1 MFLSITQHLL
11 FRIAAPLCSIWSRLA
26 PSILC
31 PNGSAEANWPMGM
44 SHFFG
49 HDDWSRGGSKTQAH
63 QSESFPGIQMKMLA
77 KKVAV
82 RMPLSWATTACGGR
96 LVENEAQETEGSRA
110 ESLKETDRD
119 GGQS

>member
-1 MFLSITQHLL
+1 
-11 FRIAAPLCSIWSRLA
+11 
-26 PSILC
+26 
-31 PNGSAEANWPMGM
+31 
-44 SHFFG
+44 
-49 HDDWSRGGSKTQAH
+49 
-63 QSESFPGIQMKMLA
+63 MKMLA